1 MRFFDDWPRSEQERN
16 SSNNNASSA
25 ASATQLS
32 ISVPENSSSD
42 FSLKLSTGDTNNAG
56 LGSARDSADGRV
68 QPALANCS
76 GWENHGE
83 ASMGG
88 PLAEALR
95 SSAST
100 PSPTSILQKPNA
112 SVSETSSA
120 ST

>member
-1 MRFFDDWPRSEQERN
+1 LAKIRARTHQQQQQC
-16 SSNNNASSA
+16 
-25 ASATQLS
+25 QLS
-32 ISVPENSSSD
+32 ISIPENSSSD
-42 FSLKLSTGDTNNAG
+42 FSLKLSTGDTNNPG
-56 LGSARDSADGRV
+56 LGSEKDSADGQV
-68 QPALANCS
+68 QPVLANWS

-95 SSAST
+95 SSTST